1 MLNAENELKK
11 WAPVLEHTDAPAIE
25 DSYKKAVTAKLLEN
39 TERAI
44 KEENAHSNFSL
55 LSEDAQSS
63 TGSITGSG
71 SFDPILISLVRRAMP
86 NLIAYDV
93 AGVQPMSG
101 PTGLIFAMKAR
112 FGAAKGAG
120 SSAAIANSNTEAFAG
135 EADTDFSGTG
145 THAAGGAGD
154 HLFDSP
160 QTPLTTGAGLATA
173 DGESAT
179 GATGFSEMGFTID
192 KTTVTA
198 KTRQLKAEYSMEL
211 AQDLKAV
218 HGLDAES
225 ELANILSGE
234 ILAEIN
240 REVIRKIVA
249 TSKVGAQQAGLANG
263 GQFDLAA
270 DADGRW
276 AVEKFQ
282 SLIFQIEREANGI
295 AKDTRRGKGNFVI
308 CSANVASAL
317 AATGGLTF
325 KGGEGLN
332 VDDMGNTFAGTLNGG
347 LKVYVDPYAVDDYAT
362 VGYKGTN
369 AYDAGLFY
377 CPYVPLTMV
386 RAVGENSFQPKIAFK
401 TRYGL
406 VANPLIE
413 ADGAGDGSLGANGTN
428 VYYRSFGV
436 GSINIG

>member
-11 WAPVLEHTDAPAIE
+11 WAPVLEHADEAPIT

-39 TERAI
+39 TEVAL
-44 KEENAHSNFSL
+44 KEQAAHSSYGTLNETNQNTSAV
-55 LSEDAQSS
+55 SN
-63 TGSITGSG
+63 
-71 SFDPILISLVRRAMP
+71 FDPVLISLVRRAMP

-101 PTGLIFAMKAR
+101 PSGLVFSMKAR
-112 FGAAKGAG
+112 FGDGT
-120 SSAAIANSNTEAFAG
+120 AIATGDTEAFVNEPNTA
-135 EADTDFSGTG
+135 FSGTVDG
-145 THAAGGAGD
+145 
-154 HLFDSP
+154 FDSP
-160 QTPLTTGAGLATA
+160 AFGLFESPDIKQHTGTLTNSAETAT
-173 DGESAT
+173 S
-179 GATGFSEMGFTID
+179 FPEMGFTIE
-192 KTTVTA
+192 KSTVTA
-198 KTRQLKAEYSMEL
+198 KTRQLKAEYTMEL

-240 REVIRKIVA
+240 REVIRKIVD
-249 TSKVGAQQAGLANG
+249 TGKVGAQSDTATAGR
-263 GQFDLAA
+263 FDLKA

-282 SLIFQIEREANGI
+282 SLIFQIEKEANQI
-295 AKDTRRGKGNFVI
+295 AKSTRRGKGNFVI
-308 CSANVASAL
+308 CSSDVASAL

-347 LKVYVDPYAVDDYAT
+347 LKVYVDPYATRDYVT

-369 AYDAGLFY
+369 AFDAGLFY

-386 RAVGENSFQPKIAFK
+386 RAVGESTFQPKIAFK

-406 VANPLIE
+406 VANPFAEGTNQGL
-413 ADGAGDGSLGANGTN
+413 GSLKVNANR
-428 VYYRSFGV
+428 YYRRV
-436 GSINIG
+436 AVKNLM